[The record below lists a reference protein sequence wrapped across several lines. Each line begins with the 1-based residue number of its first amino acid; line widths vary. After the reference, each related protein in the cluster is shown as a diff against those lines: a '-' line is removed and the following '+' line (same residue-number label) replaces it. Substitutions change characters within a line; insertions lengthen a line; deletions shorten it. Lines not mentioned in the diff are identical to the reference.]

1 MEEIFDM
8 DNLNKVKI
16 EVAGA
21 SYTIATYEQEGYVR
35 DLAKEMSDDI
45 DSLMTRNPSLSM
57 NDALVLCSIAYLSEY
72 KKEAANCDHIRSQLK
87 EYLGD
92 TARARMEV
100 DEANR
105 RADKLSREVEELRR
119 RYGV

>member
-1 MEEIFDM
+1 MV
-8 DNLNKVKI
+8 NKVKV

-21 SYTIATYEQEGYVR
+21 SYTIATSEQEGYVR
-35 DLAKEMSDDI
+35 DLAKEMSEDI
-45 DSLMTRNPSLSM
+45 DSLMVRNPSLSM

-92 TARARMEV
+92 TARARMET

-105 RADKLSREVEELRR
+105 KADRLAREVEELKK

>member
-1 MEEIFDM
+1 M
-8 DNLNKVKI
+8 DTLNKVKI

-92 TARARMEV
+92 TARARMET

-105 RADKLSREVEELRR
+105 KADRLAREVEELKK

>member
-1 MEEIFDM
+1 MV
-8 DNLNKVKI
+8 NKVKI

-21 SYTIATYEQEGYVR
+21 SYTIATSEQEGYVR
-35 DLAKEMSDDI
+35 DLAKEMSDDL
-45 DSLMTRNPSLSM
+45 DALMVRNPSLSM

-92 TARARMEV
+92 TARARMET

-105 RADKLSREVEELRR
+105 KADRLAREVEELKK

>member
-1 MEEIFDM
+1 M
-8 DNLNKVKI
+8 DTLNKVKI

-45 DSLMTRNPSLSM
+45 EGLMARNSTLSM
-57 NDALVLCSIAYLSEY
+57 NDALVLCAIAYLSEY
-72 KKEAANCDHIRSQLK
+72 KKEAANSDHIRSQLK

-92 TARARMEV
+92 TDRARMEV

-105 RADKLSREVEELRR
+105 RADKLGRELEELRR

>member
-1 MEEIFDM
+1 MG
-8 DNLNKVKI
+8 NVNKIKI
-16 EVAGA
+16 EIAGA
-21 SYTIATYEQEGYVR
+21 SYTVATSEQEGYVR
-35 DLAKEMSDDI
+35 DLAKEMSEDI
-45 DSLMTRNPSLSM
+45 EGLMTRNPALSM

-72 KKEAANCDHIRSQLK
+72 KKEAANSDHIRSQLK

-105 RADKLSREVEELRR
+105 RADKLAKEVEELRR

>member
-1 MEEIFDM
+1 MENI
-8 DNLNKVKI
+8 KKIKI

-21 SYTIATYEQEGYVR
+21 SYTLSTAEQEGYVR
-35 DLAKEMSDDI
+35 DLAKEMSTDI
-45 DSLMTRNPSLSM
+45 ETLMGRNPSLSM
-57 NDALVLCSIAYLSEY
+57 NDALVLCCISYLSEY
-72 KKEAANCDHIRSQLK
+72 KKESANSDHIRSQLK

-105 RADKLSREVEELRR
+105 RADKIARELEELRKR
-119 RYGV
+119 HGI

>member
-1 MEEIFDM
+1 MG
-8 DNLNKVKI
+8 NVNKIKI
-16 EVAGA
+16 EIAGA
-21 SYTIATYEQEGYVR
+21 SYTVATSEQEGYVR
-35 DLAKEMSDDI
+35 DLAKEMSEDI
-45 DSLMTRNPSLSM
+45 EGLMTRNPALSM
-57 NDALVLCSIAYLSEY
+57 NDALVLCSSAYLSEY
-72 KKEAANCDHIRSQLK
+72 KKEAANSDHIRSQLK

-105 RADKLSREVEELRR
+105 RADKLAKEVEELRR

>member
-1 MEEIFDM
+1 MV
-8 DNLNKVKI
+8 NKVKI

-21 SYTIATYEQEGYVR
+21 SYTIATSEQEGYVR
-35 DLAKEMSDDI
+35 DLAKEMSEDI
-45 DSLMTRNPSLSM
+45 DSLMARNPSLSM

-92 TARARMEV
+92 TARARMET

-105 RADKLSREVEELRR
+105 KADRLAREVEELKK

>member
-1 MEEIFDM
+1 MS
-8 DNLNKVKI
+8 NVNKIKI
-16 EVAGA
+16 EIAGA
-21 SYTIATYEQEGYVR
+21 SYTVATSEQEGYVR

-45 DSLMTRNPSLSM
+45 DALMTRNPTLSM
-57 NDALVLCSIAYLSEY
+57 NDALVLCDNAYLSEY
-72 KKEAANCDHIRSQLK
+72 KKESANSDHIRSQLK

-105 RADKLSREVEELRR
+105 RADKLAREVEELKR

>member
-1 MEEIFDM
+1 MG
-8 DNLNKVKI
+8 NVNKIKI
-16 EVAGA
+16 EIAGA
-21 SYTIATYEQEGYVR
+21 SYTVATSEQEGYVR
-35 DLAKEMSDDI
+35 DLAKEMSEDI
-45 DSLMTRNPSLSM
+45 ERLMTRNPALSM

-72 KKEAANCDHIRSQLK
+72 KKEAANSDHIRSQLK

-105 RADKLSREVEELRR
+105 RADKLAKEVEELRR

>member
-1 MEEIFDM
+1 M

-45 DSLMTRNPSLSM
+45 DSLMVKNPSLSM
-57 NDALVLCSIAYLSEY
+57 NDALVLCSFAYLSEY

-105 RADKLSREVEELRR
+105 RADRLAREVEELKK

>member
-1 MEEIFDM
+1 MDEI
-8 DNLNKVKI
+8 KRIKI

-21 SYTIATYEQEGYVR
+21 SYTLATTEQEGYVR

-45 DSLMTRNPSLSM
+45 DALMMRNPSLSM

-72 KKEAANCDHIRSQLK
+72 KKEAANSDHIRSQLK

-105 RADKLSREVEELRR
+105 RADKLAKEVEELRR

>member
-1 MEEIFDM
+1 MG
-8 DNLNKVKI
+8 NLNKVKI

-21 SYTIATYEQEGYVR
+21 SYTVATTEQEGYVR
-35 DLAKEMSDDI
+35 DLAKEMSEDI
-45 DSLMTRNPSLSM
+45 ESLMVRNSTLSM

-92 TARARMEV
+92 TARARMEA
-100 DEANR
+100 DDANR
-105 RADKLSREVEELRR
+105 RADKLAKEVEELRR

>member
-1 MEEIFDM
+1 MA
-8 DNLNKVKI
+8 NKVKI

-21 SYTIATYEQEGYVR
+21 SYTIATSEQEGYVR
-35 DLAKEMSDDI
+35 DLAKEMSEDI
-45 DSLMTRNPSLSM
+45 DSLMVRNPSLSM

-87 EYLGD
+87 EYLSD
-92 TARARMEV
+92 TARARMET

-105 RADKLSREVEELRR
+105 RADRLAREVEELKK

>member
-1 MEEIFDM
+1 M
-8 DNLNKVKI
+8 DTLNKVKI

-45 DSLMTRNPSLSM
+45 EGLMARNSTLSM
-57 NDALVLCSIAYLSEY
+57 NDALVLCAIAYLSEY
-72 KKEAANCDHIRSQLK
+72 KKEAANSDHIRSQLK
-87 EYLGD
+87 EYLSD
-92 TARARMEV
+92 TARARMET

-105 RADKLSREVEELRR
+105 RADRLAREVEELKK

>member
-1 MEEIFDM
+1 MV
-8 DNLNKVKI
+8 NKIKI
-16 EVAGA
+16 EIAGA
-21 SYTIATYEQEGYVR
+21 SYTVATSEQEGYVR

-45 DSLMTRNPSLSM
+45 DALMVRNPSLSM
-57 NDALVLCSIAYLSEY
+57 NDALVLCAIAYLSEY
-72 KKEAANCDHIRSQLK
+72 KKEAANSDHIRSQLK

-105 RADKLSREVEELRR
+105 RADKLGRELEELRR

>member
-1 MEEIFDM
+1 ME
-8 DNLNKVKI
+8 NLKKVKI

-21 SYTIATYEQEGYVR
+21 SYTLSTYEQEGYVR
-35 DLAKEMSDDI
+35 DLAKEMSEDI
-45 DSLMTRNPSLSM
+45 DSLMVRNPALSM
-57 NDALVLCSIAYLSEY
+57 NDALVLCAIAYLSEY
-72 KKEAANCDHIRSQLK
+72 KKEAANSDHIRSQLK

-105 RADKLSREVEELRR
+105 RADKLSRELEELRR

>member
-1 MEEIFDM
+1 MV
-8 DNLNKVKI
+8 NKIKI

-21 SYTIATYEQEGYVR
+21 SYTIATSEQEGYVR
-35 DLAKEMSDDI
+35 DLAKEMSDDM
-45 DSLMTRNPSLSM
+45 DGLMVRNPSLSM
-57 NDALVLCSIAYLSEY
+57 NDALVLCAIAYLSEY

-92 TARARMEV
+92 TARARMET

-105 RADKLSREVEELRR
+105 REDRLAREVEELKK

>member
-1 MEEIFDM
+1 MENVKKI
-8 DNLNKVKI
+8 KI

-21 SYTIATYEQEGYVR
+21 SYTLATSEQEGYVM
-35 DLAKEMSDDI
+35 DLAKEMTGDI
-45 DSLMTRNPSLSM
+45 EGLMDRNPSLSM
-57 NDALVLCSIAYLSEY
+57 NDALVLCAISYLSEY
-72 KKEAANCDHIRSQLK
+72 KKEAANSDHIRSQLK

-105 RADKLSREVEELRR
+105 RADKLAREVEDLRR

>member
-1 MEEIFDM
+1 M

-45 DSLMTRNPSLSM
+45 DSLMVRNPSLSM
-57 NDALVLCSIAYLSEY
+57 NDALVLCAIAYLSEY
-72 KKEAANCDHIRSQLK
+72 KKAEANCDHIRSQLK

-92 TARARMEV
+92 TARARMET
-100 DEANR
+100 DDANR
-105 RADKLSREVEELRR
+105 RADKLAKEVEELRR

>member
-1 MEEIFDM
+1 M

-21 SYTIATYEQEGYVR
+21 SYTIATYEQEGHVR
-35 DLAKEMSDDI
+35 DLAKEMSEDI
-45 DSLMTRNPSLSM
+45 DSLMVRNPTLSM
-57 NDALVLCSIAYLSEY
+57 NDALVLCAIAYLSEY

-92 TARARMEV
+92 TARARMEA
-100 DEANR
+100 DDANR
-105 RADKLSREVEELRR
+105 RADKLAKELEELRKR
-119 RYGV
+119 NGI

>member
-1 MEEIFDM
+1 MLFLAYLDVFDPFFE
-8 DNLNKVKI
+8 LF
-16 EVAGA
+16 VAH
-21 SYTIATYEQEGYVR
+21 
-35 DLAKEMSDDI
+35 
-45 DSLMTRNPSLSM
+45 
-57 NDALVLCSIAYLSEY
+57 DALVLCSIAYLSEY

-92 TARARMEV
+92 TARARMET

-105 RADKLSREVEELRR
+105 RADRLAREVEELKK

>member
-1 MEEIFDM
+1 MV
-8 DNLNKVKI
+8 NKIKI
-16 EVAGA
+16 EIAGA
-21 SYTIATYEQEGYVR
+21 SYTVATSEQEGYVR

-45 DSLMTRNPSLSM
+45 DALMVRNPSLSM
-57 NDALVLCSIAYLSEY
+57 NDALVLCAIAYLSEY
-72 KKEAANCDHIRSQLK
+72 KKEAANSDHIRSQLK

-92 TARARMEV
+92 TARARMDA

-105 RADKLSREVEELRR
+105 RADKLGKELEELRR

>member
-1 MEEIFDM
+1 MV
-8 DNLNKVKI
+8 NKIKI
-16 EVAGA
+16 EIAGA
-21 SYTIATYEQEGYVR
+21 SYTVATSEQEGYVR

-45 DSLMTRNPSLSM
+45 DGLMVRNPTLSM
-57 NDALVLCSIAYLSEY
+57 NDALVLCAIAYLSEY
-72 KKEAANCDHIRSQLK
+72 KKEAANSDHIRSQLK

-105 RADKLSREVEELRR
+105 RADKLGRELEELRK

>member
-1 MEEIFDM
+1 M
-8 DNLNKVKI
+8 DNLIRVKI

-21 SYTIATYEQEGYVR
+21 SYTIATTEQEGYVR
-35 DLAKEMSDDI
+35 DLAKEMSEDI
-45 DSLMTRNPSLSM
+45 DSLMVRNPSLSM

-92 TARARMEV
+92 TARARMET

-105 RADKLSREVEELRR
+105 RADRLAREVEELKK

>member
-1 MEEIFDM
+1 MV
-8 DNLNKVKI
+8 NKVKV

-21 SYTIATYEQEGYVR
+21 SYTIATSEQEGYVR

-45 DSLMTRNPSLSM
+45 DALMVRNPSLSM

-92 TARARMEV
+92 TARARMET

-105 RADKLSREVEELRR
+105 KADRLAREVEELKK

>member
-1 MEEIFDM
+1 MG
-8 DNLNKVKI
+8 NLNKIKI
-16 EVAGA
+16 EIAGA
-21 SYTIATYEQEGYVR
+21 SYTVATTEQEGYVR

-45 DSLMTRNPSLSM
+45 EGLMARNPSLSM

-72 KKEAANCDHIRSQLK
+72 KKEAANSDHIRSQLK

-105 RADKLSREVEELRR
+105 RADKLAKEVEELRR